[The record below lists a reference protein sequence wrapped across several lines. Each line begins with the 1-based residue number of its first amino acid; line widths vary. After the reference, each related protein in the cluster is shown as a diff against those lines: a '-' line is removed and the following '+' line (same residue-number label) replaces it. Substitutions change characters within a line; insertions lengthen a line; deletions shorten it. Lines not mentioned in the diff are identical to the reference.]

1 MMKLNKQFI
10 KQCMLATGMMGTTLM
25 ATLPVHADEEPIK
38 IGVMLPYS
46 GVYAGLGEA
55 ATNGLKQALKEHG
68 NEIAGRPVEFMIS
81 DTEAKPAR
89 APELTSAMA
98 DKDDADFIVGPVHSG
113 VAMGMIKT
121 IRNKDSIMIIPN
133 AGANAATGAFCQ
145 PNVFRTSFSSW
156 QTAYPM
162 GSEAVEMGYK
172 KVVTMSWNY
181 GFGKESLEAFEESYE
196 KAGGEVVK
204 KIYVPFPNTEFQSY
218 LTEIASIK
226 PDAVF
231 VFFAGGGSVKFVKDY
246 DALGLKGK
254 IPLIGS
260 GFLTEGTIEAQGD
273 SAEGLLTTLHYADTL
288 DNPKNKAFR
297 EHYQSL
303 YNKPADLYA
312 VQGYDA
318 GQLII
323 QAVEATKGNTSDKD
337 ALIKAMEKVE
347 IDSPR
352 GAFRFSKAHNPIQN
366 IYLRKV
372 ENGENVVVK
381 TAASELSDPA
391 RGCRL

>member
-1 MMKLNKQFI
+1 MILNKRTI
-10 KQCMLATGMMGTTLM
+10 KKIAMAGSMMSASLLSGMS
-25 ATLPVHADEEPIK
+25 AHAEEGPIK

-46 GVYAGLGEA
+46 GVYAGPGEA
-55 ATNGLKQALKEHG
+55 ATNGLKQALKEKG
-68 NEIAGRPVEFMIS
+68 NKIAGRQVEFIIS

-89 APELTSAMA
+89 APELTSAMT
-98 DKDDADFIVGPVHSG
+98 DKDDADFIIGPVHSG
-113 VAMGMIKT
+113 VAMGMIKS

-133 AGANAATGAFCQ
+133 AGINAATGAFCQ

-162 GSEAVEMGYK
+162 GSEAVKMGYK

-181 GFGKESLEAFEESYE
+181 GFGKESLEAFQESFE
-196 KAGGEVVK
+196 DAGGEVVK
-204 KIYVPFPNTEFQSY
+204 KIFVPFPNTEFQSY

-246 DALGLKGK
+246 DAMGLKGK

-260 GFLTEGTIEAQGD
+260 GFLTEGTITAQGD
-273 SAEGLLTTLHYADTL
+273 AAEGLMTTLHYADTL

-297 EHYQSL
+297 AEYKAL
-303 YNKPADLYA
+303 YDNPADIYA

-323 QAVEATKGNTSDKD
+323 QAVEATKGNTADKK
-337 ALIKAMEKVE
+337 ALIKAMEGVE

-352 GAFRFSKAHNPIQN
+352 GSFHFSKAHNPIQN

-372 ENGENVVVK
+372 ENGENMVVK
-381 TAASELSDPA
+381 TAAAALNDPA
-391 RGCRL
+391 RGCKL